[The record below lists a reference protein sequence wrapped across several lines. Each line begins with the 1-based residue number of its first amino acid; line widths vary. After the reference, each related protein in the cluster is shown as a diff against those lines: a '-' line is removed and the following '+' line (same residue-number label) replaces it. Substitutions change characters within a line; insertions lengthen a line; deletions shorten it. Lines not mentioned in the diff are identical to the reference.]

1 MNERLSLFY
10 KLLIGILLV
19 ASPVQADNQE
29 SVLKIVQKGGKI
41 TYVDL
46 NKNPEITFSS
56 DYISISISTKDLQFS
71 YDDVEEF
78 TFQMELPTAVS
89 QVETASS
96 LVFSFI
102 DANTIRIAGLASAD
116 GVFVSALDG
125 KHFNVPMEQSGNE
138 ISLHLASL
146 PHGAYIV
153 VTPKQNYK
161 FIKK

>member
-1 MNERLSLFY
+1 MNTRTSLLCLLLLS
-10 KLLIGILLV
+10 ILLV

-29 SVLKIVQKGGKI
+29 SVLMIVQKGGKI

-46 NKNPEITFSS
+46 NENPEITFSS
-56 DYISISISTKDLQFS
+56 DYISISTNELQFS

-78 TFQMELPTAVS
+78 TFQMELPTAIS
-89 QVETASS
+89 QVESASS
-96 LVFSFI
+96 LVFSFT
-102 DANTIRIAGLASAD
+102 DANTIHVAGLASAA
-116 GVFVSALDG
+116 GVFVSSLDG
-125 KHFNVPMEQSGNE
+125 KHFSVPMEQTGNE

-153 VTPKQNYK
+153 VTPKQSYK

>member
-1 MNERLSLFY
+1 MNTRTSLLCS
-10 KLLIGILLV
+10 LLMCILLV
-19 ASPVQADNQE
+19 ASPVKADNQE

-46 NKNPEITFSS
+46 NENPEITFSS
-56 DYISISISTKDLQFS
+56 DYISISTKNLQFS

-89 QVETASS
+89 QMETASS

>member
-1 MNERLSLFY
+1 MNTRTSLLCS
-10 KLLIGILLV
+10 LLMCILLV
-19 ASPVQADNQE
+19 ASPVKADNQE

-46 NKNPEITFSS
+46 NENPEITFSS
-56 DYISISISTKDLQFS
+56 DYISISTKNLQFS

-89 QVETASS
+89 QMEAASS
-96 LVFSFI
+96 LVFSFT

-125 KHFNVPMEQSGNE
+125 KHFNVPMEQTGNE

>member
-1 MNERLSLFY
+1 MNTRTSLLCS
-10 KLLIGILLV
+10 LLMCILLV
-19 ASPVQADNQE
+19 ASPVKADNQE

-46 NKNPEITFSS
+46 NENPEITFSS
-56 DYISISISTKDLQFS
+56 DYISISTKNLQFS

-78 TFQMELPTAVS
+78 TFQMELPTVVS
-89 QVETASS
+89 QMEAASS
-96 LVFSFI
+96 LVFSFT

-146 PHGAYIV
+146 PHGAYIL

>member
-1 MNERLSLFY
+1 MC
-10 KLLIGILLV
+10 ILLV
-19 ASPVQADNQE
+19 ASPVKADNQE

-46 NKNPEITFSS
+46 NENPEITFSS
-56 DYISISISTKDLQFS
+56 DLISISTKNLQFS

-89 QVETASS
+89 QMEAASS
-96 LVFSFI
+96 LVFSFT

>member
-1 MNERLSLFY
+1 MNTRTSLLCSLLLS
-10 KLLIGILLV
+10 ILLV
-19 ASPVQADNQE
+19 ASPVKADNQE

-46 NKNPEITFSS
+46 NENPEITFSS
-56 DYISISISTKDLQFS
+56 DYISISTKNLQFS

-89 QVETASS
+89 QMEAATA
-96 LVFSFI
+96 LVFSFT

>member
-1 MNERLSLFY
+1 MNTRTSLLCS
-10 KLLIGILLV
+10 LLMCILLV
-19 ASPVQADNQE
+19 ASPVKADNQE

-46 NKNPEITFSS
+46 NENPEITFSS
-56 DYISISISTKDLQFS
+56 DYISISTKNLQFS

>member
-1 MNERLSLFY
+1 MNTRTSLLCS
-10 KLLIGILLV
+10 LLMCILLV
-19 ASPVQADNQE
+19 ASPVKADNQE

-46 NKNPEITFSS
+46 NENPEITFSS
-56 DYISISISTKDLQFS
+56 DYISISTKNLQFS

-89 QVETASS
+89 QMEAASS
-96 LVFSFI
+96 LVFSFT
-102 DANTIRIAGLASAD
+102 DANTIRLAGLASAD

>member
-1 MNERLSLFY
+1 MNTRTSLLCS
-10 KLLIGILLV
+10 LLMCILLV

-29 SVLKIVQKGGKI
+29 SVLKIVLKDGKI

-46 NKNPEITFSS
+46 NENPEITFSS
-56 DYISISISTKDLQFS
+56 DYISISTKNLQFS
-71 YDDVEEF
+71 YDNVEEF

-89 QVETASS
+89 QMEAASS
-96 LVFSFI
+96 LVFSFT

>member
-1 MNERLSLFY
+1 MNTRTSLLCS
-10 KLLIGILLV
+10 LLMCILLV
-19 ASPVQADNQE
+19 ASPVKADNQE

-46 NKNPEITFSS
+46 NENPEITFSS
-56 DYISISISTKDLQFS
+56 DYISISTKNLQFS

-89 QVETASS
+89 QMEAASS

-116 GVFVSALDG
+116 GVFVSTLDG

>member
-1 MNERLSLFY
+1 MC
-10 KLLIGILLV
+10 ILLV
-19 ASPVQADNQE
+19 ASPVKADNQE

-46 NKNPEITFSS
+46 NENPEITFSS
-56 DYISISISTKDLQFS
+56 DYISISTKNLQVS

-89 QVETASS
+89 QMEAASS

>member
-1 MNERLSLFY
+1 MNTRTSLLCS
-10 KLLIGILLV
+10 LLMCILLV
-19 ASPVQADNQE
+19 ASPVKADNQE

-46 NKNPEITFSS
+46 NENPEITFSS
-56 DYISISISTKDLQFS
+56 DYISISTKNLQFS

-89 QVETASS
+89 QMEAASS
-96 LVFSFI
+96 LVFSFT

-116 GVFVSALDG
+116 GVFLSALDG

>member
-1 MNERLSLFY
+1 MNTRTSLLCS
-10 KLLIGILLV
+10 LLMCILLV
-19 ASPVQADNQE
+19 ASPVKADNQE

-46 NKNPEITFSS
+46 NENPEITFSS
-56 DYISISISTKDLQFS
+56 DFISISTKNLQFS

-89 QVETASS
+89 QMEAASS
-96 LVFSFI
+96 LVFSFT

-146 PHGAYIV
+146 PHGTYIV

>member
-1 MNERLSLFY
+1 MNTRTSLLCS
-10 KLLIGILLV
+10 LLMCILLV
-19 ASPVQADNQE
+19 ASPVMADNQE
-29 SVLKIVQKGGKI
+29 SVLKIVQMGGKI

-46 NKNPEITFSS
+46 NENPEITFSS
-56 DYISISISTKDLQFS
+56 DYISISTKNLQFS

-89 QVETASS
+89 QMEAASS
-96 LVFSFI
+96 LVFSFT

-116 GVFVSALDG
+116 CVFVSALDG

>member
-1 MNERLSLFY
+1 MNTRTSLLCS
-10 KLLIGILLV
+10 LLMCILLV
-19 ASPVQADNQE
+19 ASPVKADNQE
-29 SVLKIVQKGGKI
+29 SVLKIVQKDGKI

-46 NKNPEITFSS
+46 NENPEITFSS
-56 DYISISISTKDLQFS
+56 DYISISTKNLQFS

-89 QVETASS
+89 QMEAASS
-96 LVFSFI
+96 LVFSFT

>member
-1 MNERLSLFY
+1 MNTRTSLLCS
-10 KLLIGILLV
+10 LLMCILLV
-19 ASPVQADNQE
+19 ASPVKADNQE
-29 SVLKIVQKGGKI
+29 SVLKIVQKDGKI

-46 NKNPEITFSS
+46 NENPEITFSS
-56 DYISISISTKDLQFS
+56 DLISISTKNLQFS

-89 QVETASS
+89 QVEAASL
-96 LVFSFI
+96 LVFSFT

-125 KHFNVPMEQSGNE
+125 KHFNVPMEQTGNE

>member
-1 MNERLSLFY
+1 MNTRTSLLCSLLMCI
-10 KLLIGILLV
+10 LLI
-19 ASPVQADNQE
+19 ASPVKADNQE

-46 NKNPEITFSS
+46 NENPEITFSS
-56 DYISISISTKDLQFS
+56 DYISISTKNLQFS

-89 QVETASS
+89 QMEAASS
-96 LVFSFI
+96 LVFSFT

>member
-1 MNERLSLFY
+1 MNTRTSLLCS
-10 KLLIGILLV
+10 LLMCILLV
-19 ASPVQADNQE
+19 ASPVKADNQE

-46 NKNPEITFSS
+46 NENPEITFSS
-56 DYISISISTKDLQFS
+56 DYISISTKNLQFS

-89 QVETASS
+89 QVEAASS
-96 LVFSFI
+96 IVFSFT

-125 KHFNVPMEQSGNE
+125 KHFNVPMEQTGNE

>member
-1 MNERLSLFY
+1 MNTRTSLLCS
-10 KLLIGILLV
+10 LLMCILLV
-19 ASPVQADNQE
+19 ASPVKADNQE

-46 NKNPEITFSS
+46 NENPEITFSS
-56 DYISISISTKDLQFS
+56 DYISISTKNLQFS

-89 QVETASS
+89 QVEAASS
-96 LVFSFI
+96 IVFSFI

-125 KHFNVPMEQSGNE
+125 KHFNVPMEQTGNE

>member
-1 MNERLSLFY
+1 MDERLSLFY
-10 KLLIGILLV
+10 KLMIGILLV
-19 ASPVQADNQE
+19 ALPVQADNQE
-29 SVLKIVQKGGKI
+29 SVLKIVQKGGQI

-46 NKNPEITFSS
+46 NENPEITFSS
-56 DYISISISTKDLQFS
+56 DYISISISTRDLQFS

-78 TFQMELPTAVS
+78 TFAMELPTKVS
-89 QVETASS
+89 TLESS
-96 LVFSFI
+96 VALVFSFT
-102 DANTIRIAGLASAD
+102 DANTIRIVGLDSAA
-116 GVFVSALDG
+116 GVFVSTLDG
-125 KHFNVPMEQSGNE
+125 MHYTVPMEQTGNE

>member
-1 MNERLSLFY
+1 MNTRTSLLCS
-10 KLLIGILLV
+10 LLMCILLV
-19 ASPVQADNQE
+19 ASPVKADNQE

-46 NKNPEITFSS
+46 NENPEITFSF
-56 DYISISISTKDLQFS
+56 DYISISTKNLQFS

-89 QVETASS
+89 QMETASS
-96 LVFSFI
+96 LVFSFT

-116 GVFVSALDG
+116 GVFLSALDG

>member
-1 MNERLSLFY
+1 MNTRTSLLCS
-10 KLLIGILLV
+10 LLMCILLV
-19 ASPVQADNQE
+19 ASPVKADNQE

-46 NKNPEITFSS
+46 NKHPEITFSS
-56 DYISISISTKDLQFS
+56 DYISISTKNLQFS

-89 QVETASS
+89 QMEAASS
-96 LVFSFI
+96 LVFSFT

>member
-1 MNERLSLFY
+1 MNTRTSLLCS
-10 KLLIGILLV
+10 LLMCILLV
-19 ASPVQADNQE
+19 ASPVKADNQE

-46 NKNPEITFSS
+46 NENPEITFSS
-56 DYISISISTKDLQFS
+56 DYISISTKNLQFS

-89 QVETASS
+89 QMESASS

>member
-1 MNERLSLFY
+1 MNTRTSLLCS
-10 KLLIGILLV
+10 LLMCILLV
-19 ASPVQADNQE
+19 ASPVKADNQE

-41 TYVDL
+41 TYMDL
-46 NKNPEITFSS
+46 NENPEITFSS
-56 DYISISISTKDLQFS
+56 DYISISTKNLQFS

-89 QVETASS
+89 QMEAASS
-96 LVFSFI
+96 LVFSFT

>member
-1 MNERLSLFY
+1 MNTRTSLLCS
-10 KLLIGILLV
+10 LLMCILLV
-19 ASPVQADNQE
+19 ASPVKADNQE

-46 NKNPEITFSS
+46 NENPEITFSS
-56 DYISISISTKDLQFS
+56 DYISISTKNLQFS

-89 QVETASS
+89 QMEAASS
-96 LVFSFI
+96 LVFSFT

>member
-1 MNERLSLFY
+1 MNTRTSLLCS
-10 KLLIGILLV
+10 LLMCILLV
-19 ASPVQADNQE
+19 ASPVKADNQE

-46 NKNPEITFSS
+46 NENPEITFSS
-56 DYISISISTKDLQFS
+56 DYISISTKNLQFS

-89 QVETASS
+89 QVEAASS
-96 LVFSFI
+96 IVFSFT

-116 GVFVSALDG
+116 SVFVSALDG
-125 KHFNVPMEQSGNE
+125 KHFNVPMEQTGNE

>member
-1 MNERLSLFY
+1 MNTRTSLLCS
-10 KLLIGILLV
+10 LLMCILLV
-19 ASPVQADNQE
+19 ASPVKADNQE

-46 NKNPEITFSS
+46 NENPEITFSS
-56 DYISISISTKDLQFS
+56 DYISISTKNLQFS

-89 QVETASS
+89 QMEAASS

-153 VTPKQNYK
+153 VTPK
-161 FIKK
+161 

>member
-1 MNERLSLFY
+1 MNTRTSLLCS
-10 KLLIGILLV
+10 LLMCILLV
-19 ASPVQADNQE
+19 ASPVKADNQE

-46 NKNPEITFSS
+46 NENPEITFSS
-56 DYISISISTKDLQFS
+56 DYISISTKNLQFS

-89 QVETASS
+89 QMEAASS
-96 LVFSFI
+96 LVFSFT

-125 KHFNVPMEQSGNE
+125 KHFNVPMEHTGNE

>member
-1 MNERLSLFY
+1 MNTRTSLLCLLLLS
-10 KLLIGILLV
+10 ILLV

-29 SVLKIVQKGGKI
+29 SVLMIVQKGGKI

-46 NKNPEITFSS
+46 NENPEITFSS
-56 DYISISISTKDLQFS
+56 DYISISTNELQFS

-78 TFQMELPTAVS
+78 TFQMELPTAIS
-89 QVETASS
+89 QVESPSS
-96 LVFSFI
+96 LVFSFT
-102 DANTIRIAGLASAD
+102 DANTIRVAGLASAA
-116 GVFVSALDG
+116 GVFVSSLDG
-125 KHFNVPMEQSGNE
+125 KHFTVPMEQTGNE

-153 VTPKQNYK
+153 VTPKQSYK

>member
-1 MNERLSLFY
+1 MNTRTSLLCS
-10 KLLIGILLV
+10 LLMCILLV
-19 ASPVQADNQE
+19 ASPVKADNQE

-46 NKNPEITFSS
+46 NENPEITFSS
-56 DYISISISTKDLQFS
+56 DLISISTKNLQFS

-89 QVETASS
+89 QMEAASS
-96 LVFSFI
+96 LVFSFT

>member
-1 MNERLSLFY
+1 MNTRTSLLCS
-10 KLLIGILLV
+10 LLMCILLV
-19 ASPVQADNQE
+19 ASPVKADNQE
-29 SVLKIVQKGGKI
+29 SVLKIVQKGGKV

-46 NKNPEITFSS
+46 NENPEITFSS
-56 DYISISISTKDLQFS
+56 DYISISTKNLQFS

-89 QVETASS
+89 QMEAASS
-96 LVFSFI
+96 LVFSFT

>member
-1 MNERLSLFY
+1 MNTRTSLLCS
-10 KLLIGILLV
+10 LLMCILLV
-19 ASPVQADNQE
+19 ASPVKADNQE

-46 NKNPEITFSS
+46 NENPEITFSS
-56 DYISISISTKDLQFS
+56 DYISISTKNLQFS

-89 QVETASS
+89 QMEAASS

>member
-1 MNERLSLFY
+1 MNTRTSLLCSLLLS
-10 KLLIGILLV
+10 ILLV

-29 SVLKIVQKGGKI
+29 SVLKIIQKGGKI

-46 NKNPEITFSS
+46 NENPEITFSS
-56 DYISISISTKDLQFS
+56 DYISISTKSLQFS

-78 TFQMELPTAVS
+78 TFQMELPTEIS
-89 QVETASS
+89 QVEPASS
-96 LVFSFI
+96 LVFSFT
-102 DANTIRIAGLASAD
+102 DANTIRIAGLTSAA
-116 GVFVSALDG
+116 GVFVSTLDG
-125 KHFNVPMEQSGNE
+125 KHFTVPMEQAGNE

-153 VTPKQNYK
+153 VTPKQSYK

>member
-1 MNERLSLFY
+1 MNTRMSLLCLLLLS
-10 KLLIGILLV
+10 ILLV

-29 SVLKIVQKGGKI
+29 SVLMIVQKGGKI

-46 NKNPEITFSS
+46 NENPEITFSS
-56 DYISISISTKDLQFS
+56 DYISISTKELQFS

-78 TFQMELPTAVS
+78 TFQMELPTAIS
-89 QVETASS
+89 QVESASS
-96 LVFSFI
+96 LVFSFT
-102 DANTIRIAGLASAD
+102 DANTIRVAGLASAA
-116 GVFVSALDG
+116 GVFVSTLDG
-125 KHFNVPMEQSGNE
+125 KHFSVPMEQTGNE

-153 VTPKQNYK
+153 VTPKQSYK

>member
-1 MNERLSLFY
+1 MNTRTSLLCLLLLS
-10 KLLIGILLV
+10 ILLV

-46 NKNPEITFSS
+46 NENPEITFSS
-56 DYISISISTKDLQFS
+56 DYISISTKNLQFS